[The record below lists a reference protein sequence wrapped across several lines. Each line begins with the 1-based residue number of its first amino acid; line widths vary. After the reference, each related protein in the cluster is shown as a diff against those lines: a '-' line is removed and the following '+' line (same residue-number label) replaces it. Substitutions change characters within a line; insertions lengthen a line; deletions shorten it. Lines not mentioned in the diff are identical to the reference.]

1 MKKHIASFLIINITL
16 LFIVNC
22 LPSAAL
28 AKEGS
33 LAITFEYTLAPND
46 LLEVKI
52 LNRKDMDTKQTIAPD
67 GTIALPFLGRITAQ
81 GKTLSEFQ
89 TYLTTE
95 FAKYVDKPQLVVYLT
110 PRSIYVVQHNLK
122 TNISE
127 VKEAKS
133 ITEAKSFAGE
143 DYTKEI
149 KYGGVITVDVGD
161 QPDWW
166 ENNWYKVLT
175 GTAVA
180 VGIYETLKK

>member
-33 LAITFEYTLAPND
+33 LAIAFEYTLAPND

-52 LNRKDMDTKQTIAPD
+52 LNQKDMDTKQTIAPD
-67 GTIALPFLGRITAQ
+67 GTIALPFLGRIQAQ
-81 GKTLSEFQ
+81 GKTINEFQ

-133 ITEAKSFAGE
+133 ITEAKAFAGG

-149 KYGGVITVDVGD
+149 KYGDVITVDVGNEV
-161 QPDWW
+161 DWW
-166 ENNWYKVLT
+166 DNNWYKVISA
-175 GTAVA
+175 TAVL
-180 VGIYETLKK
+180 VGINAALKK

>member
-1 MKKHIASFLIINITL
+1 MKKFIASFLVIIL
-16 LFIVNC
+16 
-22 LPSAAL
+22 
-28 AKEGS
+28 S
-33 LAITFEYTLAPND
+33 LTFVIGNLSFAFEYTLATND

-52 LNRKDMDTKQTIAPD
+52 LNQKDMDTKQTITPD
-67 GTIALPFLGRITAQ
+67 GTIALPFLGRVQAQ
-81 GKTLSEFQ
+81 GKTLNEFQ

-110 PRSIYVVQHNLK
+110 PRSIFVIQHDLK
-122 TNISE
+122 KNTWD

-133 ITEAKSFAGE
+133 IPEAKAFAGE

-149 KYGGVITVDVGD
+149 RYGDVITVDVGK

-166 ENNWYKVLT
+166 EDNWYKVLT
-175 GTAVA
+175 GAAVT

>member
-1 MKKHIASFLIINITL
+1 MKKLISVFLLIVLNFTFVIGNLSFA
-16 LFIVNC
+16 FD
-22 LPSAAL
+22 
-28 AKEGS
+28 
-33 LAITFEYTLAPND
+33 YTLAPND

-52 LNRKDMDTKQTIAPD
+52 LNQKDMDTKQTIAPD
-67 GTIALPFLGRITAQ
+67 GTIALPFLGRVQAQ
-81 GKTLSEFQ
+81 GKTLNEFQ

-110 PRSIYVVQHNLK
+110 PRSIYVVQHDLK
-122 TNISE
+122 KNTWD

-133 ITEAKSFAGE
+133 IPEAKAFAGE

-149 KYGGVITVDVGD
+149 KYGDVITVDVGL

-175 GTAVA
+175 GIAVA

>member
-1 MKKHIASFLIINITL
+1 MKKLISVFLLIILNLT
-16 LFIVNC
+16 C
-22 LPSAAL
+22 LPAGRHLSLSSSAL
-28 AKEGS
+28 AY
-33 LAITFEYTLAPND
+33 EYTLAPND
-46 LLEVKI
+46 LLEIKL
-52 LNRKDMDTKQTIAPD
+52 LNQKDMDTKQTIAPD
-67 GTIALPFLGRITAQ
+67 GTISLPFLGRITAQ
-81 GKTLSEFQ
+81 GKTINEFQ

-122 TNISE
+122 TNLSE

-133 ITEAKSFAGE
+133 ITEAKAFAGG

-149 KYGGVITVDVGD
+149 KYGDVITVDVGD

-175 GTAVA
+175 GAAVV